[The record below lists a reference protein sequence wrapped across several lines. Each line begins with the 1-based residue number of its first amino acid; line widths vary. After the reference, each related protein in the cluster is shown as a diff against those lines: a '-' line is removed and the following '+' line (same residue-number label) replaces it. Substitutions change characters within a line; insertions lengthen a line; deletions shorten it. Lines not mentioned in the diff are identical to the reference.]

1 MKPLGLFWGNVSVV
15 LHVMLTD
22 TRHSSLWWARFTK
35 VKTNRTNNQRL
46 KNTQIK
52 PKPPPSPHFTCQPVW
67 LSMAKA
73 HKSSMRFGE
82 EHCWGPIAIISWNLC
97 LVIKSW
103 ENWLHNLFLESES
116 TNLQG
121 NCLQLG
127 TPKKRELLQMECTT
141 FRNNDLGFACGQY
154 WCSHRLI
161 LIGNW
166 FWGPLNS
173 TKVSPKATST
183 LHQKSWRWWTSMH

>member
-127 TPKKRELLQMECTT
+127 TPKKKRAPSNGMYYISKQWFGICV
-141 FRNNDLGFACGQY
+141 
-154 WCSHRLI
+154 WSI
-161 LIGNW
+161 LMLTSFDFNW
-166 FWGPLNS
+166 QLVLRPPEFNQS
-173 TKVSPKATST
+173 
-183 LHQKSWRWWTSMH
+183 